1 MKIRI
6 MGLNWAY
13 RHIKL
18 DVNHSGRQFCAD
30 SGLSGDIYKG

>member
-13 RHIKL
+13 RHIKR
-18 DVNHSGRQFCAD
+18 DVNLPPLWASILRRFGTVGGH
-30 SGLSGDIYKG
+30 I